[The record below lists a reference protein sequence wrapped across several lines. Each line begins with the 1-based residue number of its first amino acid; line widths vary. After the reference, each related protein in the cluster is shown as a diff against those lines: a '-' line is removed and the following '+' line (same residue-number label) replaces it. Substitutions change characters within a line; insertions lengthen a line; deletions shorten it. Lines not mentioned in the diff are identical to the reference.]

1 MKKVVYGL
9 IFILIFSNITL
20 AVENAIFSD
29 VSGHWAY
36 DAIEK
41 SVTNNLINGYADS
54 TFRPDNNISVAEFLK
69 IIIKAGGYS
78 LVREGN
84 YIWPDFYIATAKNE
98 KLIYQDE
105 FDNYN
110 RPITRYEAVKI
121 ISRFIDLNGVNK
133 SRNIFKD
140 LKEDEKENILKLVKL
155 KIINGYSD
163 KTFRG
168 DNHITRAE
176 AVTIIKRSCEQR
188 KKIISKKTYDF
199 TESLELSNYGAQY
212 SGDGVYSTTRYEI
225 INGELKIY
233 DDGRYS
239 DCNGYKVSGE
249 NINVNKI
256 TKIIDNVVKEDG
268 YVAVLYVPSKHTI
281 NQLIISVGESDDKIQ
296 IGGIDFSFTFYE
308 DKKYELARISMNKE
322 FSNDCY
328 LKIEVLKMWDDYS
341 NFLDGEYICESK
353 KEKLKKAL
361 EVEFGTLQGKRIL
374 EYILQKNELYMAG
387 IGKEKEHVEQ
397 KKFGEYI
404 INFYQKEYGTPTF
417 YIAKK

>member
-1 MKKVVYGL
+1 M
-9 IFILIFSNITL
+9 
-20 AVENAIFSD
+20 
-29 VSGHWAY
+29 
-36 DAIEK
+36 
-41 SVTNNLINGYADS
+41 
-54 TFRPDNNISVAEFLK
+54 
-69 IIIKAGGYS
+69 
-78 LVREGN
+78 
-84 YIWPDFYIATAKNE
+84 
-98 KLIYQDE
+98 
-105 FDNYN
+105 
-110 RPITRYEAVKI
+110 KI